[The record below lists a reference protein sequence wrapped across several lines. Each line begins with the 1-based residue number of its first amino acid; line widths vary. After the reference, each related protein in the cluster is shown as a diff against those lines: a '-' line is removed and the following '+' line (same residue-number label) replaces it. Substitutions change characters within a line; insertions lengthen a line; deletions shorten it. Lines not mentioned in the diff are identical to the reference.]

1 MNNLPVGVMNA
12 LALRIQNA
20 PTRRALRKTSKGLHN
35 RISAQSAAFKVKKG
49 KVDTLKMLSNSNIN
63 TRNPRYPFQV
73 MERLPLYKY
82 TGVDPRNYNNN
93 IGTNQNGIWTKK
105 QWSVYLALRLYKI
118 AKNQN
123 SSNIL
128 NSWIITKG
136 LRFIN
141 SPAKQR
147 QIINRIENLPNGKI
161 SFMNT
166 INIMELFTKQ
176 QLMNIG
182 Y

>member
-1 MNNLPVGVMNA
+1 M
-12 LALRIQNA
+12 
-20 PTRRALRKTSKGLHN
+20 N
-35 RISAQSAAFKVKKG
+35 RISRKSTTVKRPN
-49 KVDTLKMLSNSNIN
+49 TLKMLSNSKTIN

-82 TGVDPRNYNNN
+82 TGVNPRSYNNK
-93 IGTNQNGIWTKK
+93 IGTNKNGIWTKK
-105 QWSVYLALRLYKI
+105 QWSVYLALRLYKM

-128 NSWIITKG
+128 NSWIMTRG
-136 LRFIN
+136 LRFVN
-141 SPAKQR
+141 STVKQR
-147 QIINRIENLPNGKI
+147 QIINRIENLPNGNI
-161 SFMNT
+161 SLMNT

-176 QLMNIG
+176 QLMKIG